1 MQSARMT
8 PSAAETGTVRHRQ
21 ADLFFLPLSGIISH

>member
-8 PSAAETGTVRHRQ
+8 PSAAETGTVHHRQ